1 MNKILFII
9 TVLVAFQISVYA
21 QESITVRALPI
32 GISTKYMGV
41 TGSYRDFDITVFKD
55 LGINTNRIFSS
66 VENFE
71 PLDDNGDYG
80 KPSIN
85 EVKANINIIPWDKWD
100 NVINS
105 NGLKDYL
112 DAMKSINV
120 KVIINLRTNSTGWMA
135 NIPKTPEDENE
146 WWEHCAALA
155 YWLNVRNDY
164 QMDDYQFFNEPD
176 QGAGQEFGNASVE
189 DYVRLARL
197 ANDAL
202 GFVYSHY
209 LPGRKYETYGPVTS
223 WANSWITDM
232 LTKAGDVFSNVD
244 FHQYSSKNQFTDA
257 IGAAHGMMNA
267 TGYAGLPVWMTE
279 WGSYDFDLPNVR
291 QNNSVP
297 FAIKMINNVI
307 NMCAPGDGHISGWE
321 YYNYAYG
328 SYGDEIMDENN
339 EPRSVYYALRL
350 AIRGLKGGKPIYSCN
365 VSNNKL
371 KAIAS
376 KDDDGTINVLVT
388 DTSSIQ
394 SHTVN
399 INLSA
404 LSVVAGSATTLSRY
418 DASNKD
424 VSSVGPT
431 VGSNGVV
438 QITIPP
444 SGAVL
449 IKAQGTGSGKDSQ
462 LPSSPTALTSTAAT
476 YNSVSLKWTAS
487 TDNIGVDCYEVYIN
501 DRLLKSAKG
510 NALNLTV
517 DKLKPSTAYELYIKA
532 RDAAG
537 NVAQSNTISVTTK
550 AQPTATVNLA
560 APANLTA
567 SSTDTTVKLLWNLSS
582 YPNIKGYQIFQGTEL
597 IATTSSSGYII
608 KGLSPDK
615 MYTFKVSAM
624 DSIVSVSPS
633 SLISIGTEVSGVTK
647 LTGTV
652 FGFGP
657 STDQFWYGAA
667 YDGDV
672 NTFYD
677 IYSVK
682 PEGNGGYCGI
692 DLGAGVIKKITKIRF
707 ILNRGSW
714 AAPRVI
720 GGKFQGSNISETSGY
735 TDLNVIEKA
744 NDGIW
749 NQIMIDNS
757 TGYRYLRYVAP
768 DGSYGNISE
777 IEFYG
782 VDTTVGVINLT
793 GLDKTL
799 NIYPNPVTS
808 ATAISLNTAELVEV
822 SVSICNVVGQ
832 EVLSIHTLIQGE
844 SKIPIDLTNQ
854 KNGLYIVKIY
864 IGENVITKKI
874 MK

>member
-1 MNKILFII
+1 MKKILFII
-9 TVLVAFQISVYA
+9 IVLVAFHIFTYA
-21 QESITVRALPI
+21 QESITVGALPI

-41 TGSYRDFDITVFKD
+41 TGSHRDFDVTVFKD
-55 LGINTNRIFSS
+55 LGINTNRLFSS
-66 VENFE
+66 VESFE
-71 PLDDNGDYG
+71 PIDDNDDYG
-80 KPSIN
+80 KPSID
-85 EVKANINIIPWDKWD
+85 EVKANINIIPWAKWD
-100 NVINS
+100 NVIIS
-105 NGLKDYL
+105 NGFKDYL

-164 QMDDYQFFNEPD
+164 QMDDYQLFNEPD
-176 QGAGQEFGNASVE
+176 HGYGQEFGGASVE

-202 GFVYSHY
+202 GFVYTHY
-209 LPGRKYETYGPVTS
+209 LPGRKFETYGPVTS

-232 LTKAGDVFSNVD
+232 LTKGGDVFSNVD
-244 FHQYSSKNQFTDA
+244 FHQYSSKTQFTDA
-257 IGAAHGMMNA
+257 IGAAHGMMNT
-267 TGYAGLPVWMTE
+267 TGYAGLPVWMSE

-307 NMCAPGDGHISGWE
+307 NMCAPGDGHITGWD
-321 YYNYAYG
+321 YYNYASG
-328 SYGDEIMDENN
+328 SYGDEILDENN
-339 EPRSVYYALRL
+339 EPRTVYYALRL

-376 KDDDGTINVLVT
+376 KDEDGTINLLVT

-404 LSVVAGSATTLSRY
+404 LSVVTGSATTISRY
-418 DASNKD
+418 DASNED

-449 IKAQGTGSGKDSQ
+449 IKAQGTGSGKDTE
-462 LPSSPTALTSTAAT
+462 LPTSPTALTSTTAT
-476 YNSVSLKWTAS
+476 YNSVSLKWAAS
-487 TDNIGVDCYEVYIN
+487 KDNIGVEYYDIYIN

-510 NALNLTV
+510 NAVNLTV
-517 DKLKPSTAYELYIKA
+517 DKLKPSTVYKMFMKA

-537 NVAQSNTISVTTK
+537 NVAQSNTITVTTK
-550 AQPTATVNLA
+550 AAPTGTINLP

-567 SSTDTTVKLLWNLSS
+567 SSTDTTVKLLWSLSS
-582 YPNIKGYQIFQGTEL
+582 NPNVKGYKIFQGTEL
-597 IATTSSSGYII
+597 IAITASSGYII
-608 KGLSPDK
+608 KGLTPDK
-615 MYTFKVSAM
+615 MYTFKVSAI

-633 SLISIGTEVSGVTK
+633 STISIGTELSGVSK

-652 FGFGP
+652 FGFGS
-657 STDQFWYGAA
+657 STDPNWYGVA

-692 DLGAGVIKKITKIRF
+692 DLGSGAIKRITKIRF

-714 AAPRVI
+714 AAERII

-735 TDLNVIEKA
+735 DDLYVIEKA

-749 NQIMIDNS
+749 NQIMIDS
-757 TGYRYLRYVAP
+757 SEGYRYLRYEAP

-782 VDTTVGVINLT
+782 VDYTVGVINLT
-793 GLDKTL
+793 QLDKTL
-799 NIYPNPVTS
+799 MIYPNPVTS
-808 ATAISLNTAELVEV
+808 ATAISLNTAELEDV

-832 EVLSIHTLIQGE
+832 EVFSIHALVQGE

-854 KNGLYIVKIY
+854 KNGLYIVKVH
-864 IGENVITKKI
+864 IGDNVITKKI
-874 MK
+874 IK